1 MSNKMTC
8 RSKHLSIYTFLVG
21 MLLFSIGMNIIFY
34 NRILILQD
42 FITGCNPWVTE
53 DEFDR
58 FRQEIDR
65 LDNEKYQIVPPTKF
79 TN

>member
-1 MSNKMTC
+1 
-8 RSKHLSIYTFLVG
+8 
-21 MLLFSIGMNIIFY
+21 MNIIFY

-42 FITGCNPWVTE
+42 FITGFNSWVTP
-53 DEFDR
+53 DQFDH
-58 FRQEIDR
+58 FRQEINR